1 MQINILRKF
10 TSSLCVLTSIRY
22 ICVYDVEWNDH
33 PLQASTLSFL
43 APKNAIRKFFLL
55 LTE

>member
-33 PLQASTLSFL
+33 PLQVSTLLFL
-43 APKNAIRKFFLL
+43 APKNAIRKFFIIN
-55 LTE
+55 